1 MSDKKKTTGAKVEP
15 EEEIRCGD
23 VIASIYRRQSNAGY
37 SYRDFTLTR
46 CWTSLASGKES
57 RGSSYYPENV
67 RDLVAAIKA
76 ASDHIKAKNGGHAD
90 HVAEDPTIDDSM
102 E

>member
-1 MSDKKKTTGAKVEP
+1 MSDKKKTTGVKVEP

-46 CWTSLASGKES
+46 CWTSLASGRES
-57 RGSSYYPENV
+57 RGSSYYAENE
-67 RDLVAAIKA
+67 RDLVAAIQA
-76 ASDHIKAKNGGHAD
+76 AGDHIRAKNGGHVD
-90 HVAEDPTIDDSM
+90 HVAEGRALHDSI